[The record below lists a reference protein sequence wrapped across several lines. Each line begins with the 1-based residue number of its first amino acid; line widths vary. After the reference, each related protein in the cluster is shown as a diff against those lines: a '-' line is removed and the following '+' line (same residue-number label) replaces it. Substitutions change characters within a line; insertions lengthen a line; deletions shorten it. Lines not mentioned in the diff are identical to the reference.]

1 MATKSIDS
9 AASRPR
15 RALGSSPWAWLT
27 GMVVVVGRRLW
38 SNLSLILAI
47 AAGFTVAVAIVVSI
61 PVYAEAVG
69 YRILRDEL
77 SSPLNGTRR
86 PPFAF
91 MYRYLGSISGNTNTQ
106 KLESINTYFAN
117 DVANK
122 LGLDIT
128 NQTRYIATDKI
139 PLRLT
144 AEGGGQPLGWISI
157 AYAQN
162 LVDHID
168 LLDGRMPE
176 VTSTDEPL
184 EVLLSAEFAFGLGLQ
199 PGEVYYVFAQREA
212 PEKSMI
218 PVRIS
223 GIWQPKDPASEY
235 WFYAPEVLRETLF
248 TTEEAFSQHVVA
260 ANPDPINV
268 AVWYLV
274 ADGSVIRS
282 SEVPA
287 FGGRIDRTLSESNK
301 ILEGMRLDVS
311 PLDALV
317 RHIARVKQL
326 TAILTIFSIPVLGL
340 IAYFVV
346 LVAGLVVQRQSNEI
360 AVLRSRG
367 ASRSQIMGI
376 YFIEWVIIGAAAIS
390 VGVLLGQVSALFM
403 TWTRSFLDFQ
413 PVDPLPIGMSQ
424 DAWTRAFQIVVFML
438 IAALIPAFVTSRFTI
453 VSFKSERARAS
464 AKPFWQRAY
473 LDVLMLI
480 PIGYGWWLL
489 RQQGSLGS
497 ISGSG
502 LSDPFNNPLLLIAP
516 SLFIFATALITVR
529 FFPIFMRIFEFIASR
544 LPGIAT
550 VTALRYLARTPSAYS
565 GPILLLIITLSL
577 AGFTASM
584 AKSLDKNLL
593 ERNHFIAGGD
603 AKLFDM
609 GQSSSGGGGGAPGGM
624 QSGIDA
630 IVTDPGESKLTGP
643 KYFFL
648 PVQDYLGIDG
658 VAHATRV
665 GNSKVSVIINNN
677 SIEAQYFGIDR
688 LDFPNV
694 AYWRDDFSD
703 QPLGALMNLLAE
715 DEGAVLVQREFAKN
729 LNLRVG
735 DNFIIRMNNLDAT
748 YSVPV
753 VVAGFIDLFPT
764 AYPSEGPP
772 IIGNLEYSFDMQG
785 GMYPYDVW
793 LRLKEGSTVNDDDIY
808 RGTVTTGMKV
818 FIREFAPEVI
828 NNERIRPERQ
838 GFFGLLSVGF
848 VAAAFLSM
856 LGFLF
861 YSILAFQ
868 RRFVELGML
877 RAIGLSTAQLGTLL
891 AIEQTLIIG
900 MAIAAGTFVG
910 VSASQ
915 LFIPFLQLPSYERDL
930 FPPFAVS
937 IATEQILIIYA
948 VFMVVLIA
956 TVLITV
962 VLLRRM
968 KLFQAVKLGEAI

>member
-9 AASRPR
+9 AANRPR

-91 MYRYLGSISGNTNTQ
+91 MFRYLGSISGNVDTQ
-106 KLESINTYFAN
+106 KLTTINTYFA
-117 DVANK
+117 DEVADR

-139 PLRLT
+139 PLRLSDD
-144 AEGGGQPLGWISI
+144 GGGQPLGWISLAFAQDI
-157 AYAQN
+157 AN
-162 LVDHID
+162 HID
-168 LLDGRMPE
+168 ILDGRPPE
-176 VTSTDEPL
+176 VTGPNEPL
-184 EVLLSAEFAFGLGLQ
+184 EVMLSAEFAFGLGLQ
-199 PGEVYYVFAQREA
+199 PGEIYYVFAQREF

-223 GIWQPKDPASEY
+223 GIWQPSDPESEY

-248 TTEEAFSQHVVA
+248 TTEEAFSQHILA
-260 ANPDPINV
+260 ANPEPVNV
-268 AVWYLV
+268 AVWYIV

-282 SEVPA
+282 SNVPA
-287 FGGRIDRTLSESNK
+287 FGGRIDRTTADANK

-311 PLDALV
+311 PMDALV

-326 TAILTIFSIPVLGL
+326 TAVLTIFSIPVLGL

-376 YFIEWVIIGAAAIS
+376 YFIEWIIIGAAAIT
-390 VGVLLGQVSALFM
+390 VGVLLGQLSALFM

-413 PVDPLPIGMSQ
+413 PVDPLPISMSQ
-424 DAWTRAFQIVVFML
+424 DAWTRAFQIVGFML
-438 IAALIPAFVTSRFTI
+438 FAALVPAFLTSRFTI

-497 ISGSG
+497 INGNG

-529 FFPIFMRIFEFIASR
+529 FFPIFMRILEFVAGR
-544 LPGIAT
+544 MPGIAT

-584 AKSLDKNLL
+584 AKSLDQNLL

-609 GQSSSGGGGGAPGGM
+609 GQTAAGSSASAPGSM

-630 IVTDPGESKLTGP
+630 IVATPGESKLTGP

-648 PVQDYLGIDG
+648 PVQDYTNIPD
-658 VAHATRV
+658 VAYATRV

-677 SIEAQYFGIDR
+677 SLDAHYFGIDR
-688 LDFPNV
+688 LEFPNV
-694 AYWRDDFSD
+694 VYWRADFAD
-703 QPLGALMNLLAE
+703 QSLGALMNLLA
-715 DEGAVLVQREFAKN
+715 DDPSAVLVQREFAKN
-729 LNLRVG
+729 LNLRIG

-772 IIGNLEYSFDMQG
+772 IVGNLEYSFDMQG

-793 LRLKEGSTVNDDDIY
+793 LRLKEGSTISDDEIY
-808 RGTVTTGMKV
+808 RGTITNGMKV
-818 FIREFAPEVI
+818 FVREFAPEVI
-828 NNERIRPERQ
+828 NTERIRPERQ

-877 RAIGLSTAQLGTLL
+877 RAIGLSTGQLGTLL

-910 VSASQ
+910 ISASQ

-948 VFMVVLIA
+948 VFMAVLIA

-962 VLLRRM
+962 ILLRRM

>member
-1 MATKSIDS
+1 
-9 AASRPR
+9 
-15 RALGSSPWAWLT
+15 
-27 GMVVVVGRRLW
+27 MVVVVGRRLW

>member
-9 AASRPR
+9 AANRPR

-91 MYRYLGSISGNTNTQ
+91 MYRYLGSISGNINTQ
-106 KLESINTYFAN
+106 KLTTINTFFA
-117 DVANK
+117 DEVADR
-122 LGLDIT
+122 LGLDI
-128 NQTRYIATDKI
+128 NDQTRYIATDKI

-144 AEGGGQPLGWISI
+144 SEGGGQPLGWVSL

-162 LVDHID
+162 LGDNID

-199 PGEVYYVFAQREA
+199 PGEIYYIFAQRES

-218 PVRIS
+218 PVRVS
-223 GIWQPKDPASEY
+223 GIWQPKDPAGEY

-248 TTEEAFSQHVVA
+248 TTEEAFDQHILA
-260 ANPDPINV
+260 ANPEPINV
-268 AVWYLV
+268 ALWYLV

-282 SEVPA
+282 SDVPA
-287 FGGRIDRTLSESNK
+287 FGGRIDRTTSDANK

-326 TAILTIFSIPVLGL
+326 TAILTIFSIPLLGL

-376 YFIEWVIIGAAAIS
+376 YFIEWVIIGVAAIT
-390 VGVLLGQVSALFM
+390 VGVLLGQLAALFM
-403 TWTRSFLDFQ
+403 TWTRSFLEFQ

-424 DAWTRAFQIVVFML
+424 DAWTRAFQIVGFML
-438 IAALIPAFVTSRFTI
+438 FAALVPAFLTSRFTI

-497 ISGSG
+497 LSGPG

-529 FFPIFMRIFEFIASR
+529 FFPIFMRILEFIAGR

-584 AKSLDKNLL
+584 AKSLDNNLL

-603 AKLFDM
+603 VKLFDM
-609 GQSSSGGGGGAPGGM
+609 GQTSGGGGAPGSM

-648 PVQDYLGIDG
+648 PVQDYVTIED

-665 GNSKVSVIINNN
+665 GNSKVSVVVNSN
-677 SIEAQYFGIDR
+677 SIDAHYFGIDR
-688 LDFPNV
+688 LEFPNV
-694 AYWRDDFSD
+694 AYWREDFATES
-703 QPLGALMNLLAE
+703 LGTLMNLLAE
-715 DEGAVLVQREFAKN
+715 DPSAVLVQREFAKN

-753 VVAGFIDLFPT
+753 TVAGFIDLFPT

-772 IIGNLEYSFDMQG
+772 IVGNLEYSFDMQG

-793 LRLKEGSTVNDDDIY
+793 LRLEDGSTITDDEIY
-808 RGTVTTGMKV
+808 RGTITTGMKV

-828 NNERIRPERQ
+828 NTERIRPERQ

-877 RAIGLSTAQLGTLL
+877 RAIGLSTGQLGTLL

-910 VSASQ
+910 ISASQ

-948 VFMVVLIA
+948 VFMVVLVA

>member
-91 MYRYLGSISGNTNTQ
+91 MYRYLGSVSGNTNTQ
-106 KLESINTYFAN
+106 KLEAINTYFAN
-117 DVANK
+117 DVAGK

-128 NQTRYIATDKI
+128 NRTRYIATDKI

-144 AEGGGQPLGWISI
+144 ADGGGQPLGWISL

-162 LVDHID
+162 IVDHID

-199 PGEVYYVFAQREA
+199 PGEIYYVFAQREA

-248 TTEEAFSQHVVA
+248 TTEEAFSQHIEA
-260 ANPDPINV
+260 ATPDPINV
-268 AVWYLV
+268 SVWYLV

-376 YFIEWVIIGAAAIS
+376 YFIEWMIIGAAAIS

-424 DAWTRAFQIVVFML
+424 DAWTRAFQIVIFML
-438 IAALIPAFVTSRFTI
+438 IAALIPAFITSRFTI

-497 ISGSG
+497 ISGPG

-529 FFPIFMRIFEFIASR
+529 FFPIFMRILEFIASR

-609 GQSSSGGGGGAPGGM
+609 GQSSSGGGAPGGM

-648 PVQDYLGIDG
+648 PIQDYLTIDG
-658 VAHATRV
+658 IAHATRV

-677 SIEAQYFGIDR
+677 SIDAQYFGIDR

-694 AYWRDDFSD
+694 AYWREDFSD
-703 QPLGALMNLLAE
+703 QPLGTLMNLLAE

-772 IIGNLEYSFDMQG
+772 IVGNLEYSFDMQG

-793 LRLKEGSTVNDDDIY
+793 LRLKEGTTVNDDDIY

-910 VSASQ
+910 VSSSQ